1 MNPDI
6 KKLVAAIR
14 TRLSS
19 RGVKG
24 VTGQTIEETILS
36 VNAEG
41 YLNESEKNRVVE
53 ILTNKMSVADA
64 GGEATVKQ
72 LNSDEPTPASIPEY
86 KPAPLATRQATQLV
100 KQELGK
106 VGLEVEPTRVKS
118 IAGQIVEQSL
128 TMLEAVSFIA
138 NIVKQYDDKQT
149 ENFDTE
155 VSAIASSV
163 YGHLTSN
170 MVKRAD
176 TANALIAGL
185 NESLRANTEDLKS
198 STEQLKRYWSEQFG
212 I

>member
-1 MNPDI
+1 MNLDI

-19 RGVKG
+19 RGIKG
-24 VTGQTIEETILS
+24 VPGHVIEEAILS
-36 VNAEG
+36 VNAQG

-53 ILTNKMSVADA
+53 ILINKMVAVDA
-64 GGEATVKQ
+64 GGEDTVKQ
-72 LNSDEPTPASIPEY
+72 LKSDEPVPEY

-106 VGLEVEPTRVKS
+106 VGLEVEQTQVKS

-149 ENFDTE
+149 ENFDSQ
-155 VSAIASSV
+155 VSAIAGDV
-163 YGHLTSN
+163 YGHLNSN
-170 MVKRAD
+170 MVKRVD

-198 STEQLKRYWSEQFG
+198 STEKLKNFWAEQFR